1 MNLLPFEIE
10 IKSSS
15 LWSMQTDMN
24 SSKLAAYNTKNGIA
38 FAEKGKVKRRG

>member
-1 MNLLPFEIE
+1 MNLWLFGIE

-24 SSKLAAYNTKNGIA
+24 SSKLTAYNTKNGIA
-38 FAEKGKVKRRG
+38 FAEREK

>member
-1 MNLLPFEIE
+1 MNLWLFEIE

-15 LWSMQTDMN
+15 LWSMQTDMK

-38 FAEKGKVKRRG
+38 FAEREK

>member
-1 MNLLPFEIE
+1 MNLWLFEIE

-24 SSKLAAYNTKNGIA
+24 SSKLTAYNTKNGIA
-38 FAEKGKVKRRG
+38 FAEREK